1 MREINKIIIHCSA
14 TKEGQNYT
22 VSQIDSWHKQ
32 RGFSKIGYHY
42 VVYLDGTY
50 HRGRQDT
57 EVGAHCTG
65 HNKDSIG
72 ICYIGG
78 LDKNG
83 KSKDTRTEAQ
93 KKTIITL
100 IRTLKAR
107 YPSIKE
113 VIGHRDTSPD
123 LNKNGVIEPKEYI
136 KDCPCFN
143 AKEEYKNI

>member
-1 MREINKIIIHCSA
+1 
-14 TKEGQNYT
+14 
-22 VSQIDSWHKQ
+22 
-32 RGFSKIGYHY
+32 
-42 VVYLDGTY
+42 
-50 HRGRQDT
+50 
-57 EVGAHCTG
+57 VGAHCTG
-65 HNKDSIG
+65 YNKDSIG

-100 IRTLKAR
+100 IRILKAR

-123 LNKNGVIEPKEYI
+123 LNKNGVIEPKEYL